1 MTLHSNSSMQN
12 IDWNI
17 YRHPKFLQ
25 SLDMTL
31 NERKYLN
38 LFLKISKFE
47 NIGNLEDMRKSRL
60 VPASKGFNSSKYFVQ
75 EKVGIDI

>member
-1 MTLHSNSSMQN
+1 MYHSNCTMQD
-12 IDWNI
+12 IDWKI

-25 SLDMTL
+25 SLNLTL

-38 LFLKISKFE
+38 LFSKISKFE
-47 NIGNLEDMRKSRL
+47 NRENLVNVRKIM
-60 VPASKGFNSSKYFVQ
+60 VVTASKVLNPSKFLAQ

>member
-1 MTLHSNSSMQN
+1 MQN

-17 YRHPKFLQ
+17 YRHSKFLQ
-25 SLDMTL
+25 SLRFTL

-47 NIGNLEDMRKSRL
+47 NLENVENPRKNS
-60 VPASKGFNSSKYFVQ
+60 VITASKGLNTSKYFAQ